1 MALIIVH
8 MAIFVAICGHL
19 RARARTRGW
28 VGYACLM
35 AARTDTV
42 TISRAEYEAFLAD
55 RARAAE
61 VPALRA
67 ELVELKAQLSH
78 YQTRLDKLQQQLLSL
93 VRQRF
98 GSSSENSKQLSLFG
112 VEDVEVIEQPTPDAP
127 IAPKP
132 KAAPERQ
139 RLVLP
144 KGLPEERI
152 EIDLPASDKLAA
164 DGTPLVR
171 FGEEVTVK
179 LGFRPAQF
187 FKRLIVRP
195 QYADP
200 RRPEDGVKCAALPP
214 QLVDGSLLE
223 AGLASWLVVSKY
235 ADHLPL
241 YRLAEIGKR
250 SGIVFPRSTLSDWV
264 LTTCNWL
271 APLFDRLR
279 ELLLKQ
285 GVIHVDETMLPLQSV
300 GRTIKA
306 RAWAYV
312 GRDPKIVLYDFSL
325 DKAGAHVRTFL
336 RDWSGGH
343 LQADAASN
351 FDALFL
357 QRPEIREV
365 GCWAHARR
373 KFFDI
378 AVAADKT
385 GTRVLAHEAIEMIG
399 ELFAIER
406 EAQSLT
412 AEKRQAMRQE
422 RAEPKLA
429 ALKDWCEQ
437 QRDKVLPKSPT
448 SGAIQ
453 YLLKRWDVF
462 TRYIEDGHIAIDNNA
477 AERALREIAVG
488 RKNWLFAG
496 SEQGGHACT
505 IATSLIETA
514 KAHDLDPQAYLTDI
528 LTRLPTTLNKDIDQL
543 LPMNWTPAV
552 AAG

>member
-1 MALIIVH
+1 MGLIVVYQ
-8 MAIFVAICGHL
+8 MIFVAICGHL
-19 RARARTRGW
+19 RARARTRERLD
-28 VGYACLM
+28 YAFAM
-35 AARTDTV
+35 AVRTATADSI
-42 TISRAEYEAFLAD
+42 TISRTEYEALLAH
-55 RARAAE
+55 REQAAQ
-61 VPALRA
+61 VPSLLAQLDQLRA
-67 ELVELKAQLSH
+67 
-78 YQTRLDKLQQQLLSL
+78 RLDKLQQQLLSL

-98 GSSSENSKQLSLFG
+98 GSTSENIKQLTLFG
-112 VEDVEVIEQPTPDAP
+112 SEDVEVIEQTAPDAP
-127 IAPKP
+127 VTPKP
-132 KAAPERQ
+132 RPKPERQ

-152 EIDLPASDKLAA
+152 EIDLPEDQKVAA
-164 DGTPLVR
+164 DGTPLER
-171 FGEEVTVK
+171 IGEEVTVK
-179 LGFRPAQF
+179 LGYRPAQYI
-187 FKRLIVRP
+187 KIVYVRP
-195 QYADP
+195 KYADP
-200 RRPEDGVKCAALPP
+200 RQPENGVKCAALPP
-214 QLVDGSLLE
+214 QLLDGSLLE
-223 AGLASWLVVSKY
+223 ASLASWLVVSKY

-264 LTTCNWL
+264 LATCDWL

-285 GVIHVDETMLPLQSV
+285 GVIHVDETVLPLWSV

-312 GRDPKIVLYDFSL
+312 GRDPKIVLYDFSV
-325 DKAGAHVRTFL
+325 DKRGEHVRTFL
-336 RDWSGGH
+336 RDWNGGW

-357 QRPEIREV
+357 QRPQIREV

-378 AVAADKT
+378 AVAADKN

-406 EAQSLT
+406 DAKELN
-412 AEKRQAMRQE
+412 AEQRQAMRQE
-422 RAEPKLA
+422 RAGPKLA
-429 ALKDWCEQ
+429 ELKAWCEQ
-437 QRDKVLPKSPT
+437 QRDVVLPKSPT
-448 SGAIQ
+448 GGAIQ

-462 TRYIEDGHIAIDNNA
+462 TRYLDDGRIAIDNNA

-496 SEQGGHACT
+496 SEQGGRACT

-514 KAHDLDPQAYLTDI
+514 KAHGHDPQAYLTDI
-528 LTRLPTTLNKDIDQL
+528 LTRLPTTLNKDIDTL
-543 LPMNWTPAV
+543 LPMNWKPANS
-552 AAG
+552 AD